1 MDSYQEEIIPLEILD
16 YWYGL
21 DADYNSIVEDSI
33 ADTIVE
39 EQKALLR

>member
-21 DADYNSIVEDSI
+21 DADYNSIVEDLI
-33 ADTIVE
+33 ADTIIDE
-39 EQKALLR
+39 RKSLLY